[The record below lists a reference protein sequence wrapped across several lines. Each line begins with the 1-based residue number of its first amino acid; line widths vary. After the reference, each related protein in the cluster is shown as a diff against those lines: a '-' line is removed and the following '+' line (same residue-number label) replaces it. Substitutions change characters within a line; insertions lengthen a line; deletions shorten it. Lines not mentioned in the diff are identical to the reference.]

1 MGTIYIVI
9 KNIHTIYSFC
19 ECIGY
24 TYILCIYRIHCIGYK
39 NILPIPHTILVYW
52 RVEIFDYHKIKNIL
66 YYMGHEM

>member
-24 TYILCIYRIHCIGYK
+24 TYILCIYPIHCIGYK
-39 NILPIPHTILVYW
+39 NILYHTLYW
-52 RVEIFDYHKIKNIL
+52 FTGELKYLTIIK
-66 YYMGHEM
+66 